1 VFRSRAVL
9 LLLGLLLILPAPA
22 ASAAAPSVQVVVD
35 GRVVLFDQPPRNV
48 GGRVLV
54 PLRGVFE
61 RLGAFVQW
69 EPRARTVIAG
79 RPGTQVVLV
88 IGNPRAAVNGRP
100 VSLDVPPLIIGG
112 RTLVPLRFVS
122 QALGARVEWEA
133 LTRTVFIF
141 SIVARP
147 PAVVLLEGTVA
158 RVEARALPPQ
168 IFVQRGGVT
177 HMFVVTA
184 ETAITQVD
192 VETNRRE
199 SIDLLEIRRGDLV
212 RVTADA
218 ARRAMLIRVSVRE
231 VTGRVD
237 FLTSQTIVL
246 ADGRAYALADEA
258 RFLLDGHEVSRRQVQ
273 EGMEVT
279 LRVNPQ
285 TQDVI
290 EVRARRVVRLPVP
303 VRIVSLTHNAL
314 QPLRAGEI
322 LTVTL
327 RGTPGGVATFDVF
340 GVVWGAEMRE
350 VAPGLYR
357 GAYTVRS
364 GENAVNAPVVGHLR
378 VGLREAPIVRA
389 EPVTIDTLPPLV
401 TKRSPEANST
411 AAGAR
416 PNIVIQFTDRG
427 GSGIDPDAIRLFV
440 EEDDVTDRAIITET
454 SVAFIPRAPLSG
466 RVTVRLVLRDRAGNR
481 TEDRYT
487 FTVPAQAPVISS
499 VTVHPSTPLR
509 TGDVVTVTLIGE
521 PRGQAVFTIEGVV
534 AAVRM
539 AELGNQPGVYVGTY
553 TIRQSDPG
561 RTARV
566 IVQLARGDRV
576 SQAEAPVRLTIVAG
590 SPQPEARIVFLAH
603 DAQKPLR
610 GGEVLT
616 VTLRGT
622 PGGVAT
628 FDVSGVVTG
637 AAMREVAPGVYQGAY
652 AVRAGDN
659 VVNGGVFGHLR
670 IGAREAPVMQAATRV
685 TLDTLPPVVT
695 RRSPEPNSAVSSARP
710 EIIVTF
716 VDRGGSGIDPDA
728 TRLFVEDD
736 SVTDRA
742 TVTDTMVAFTPR
754 QALSGRVSVRLVLL
768 DRAGNRTEDRYS
780 FTVTLPPSPLIST
793 VTVHPATPVRA
804 GDVVTVTM
812 AGEPRGQAVFT
823 IEGVVQAVPMAEASH
838 QPGVYVGTYT
848 IRPAD
853 PAGSARVSVQLA
865 RGDRVSRAEATAK
878 LTIVASGVAPPA
890 ITVPAPGAQVG
901 VPLVIRGTAP
911 PGFQVVV
918 RVVYRM
924 LGPGGSQRGTYGEVT
939 VTADRAGNW
948 QVIIS
953 PSTRLPGAEL
963 TITARAVDAAGR
975 SSEPAVVIVTQ
986 R

>member
-1 VFRSRAVL
+1 MQA
-9 LLLGLLLILPAPA
+9 
-22 ASAAAPSVQVVVD
+22 
-35 GRVVLFDQPPRNV
+35 
-48 GGRVLV
+48 
-54 PLRGVFE
+54 RGV
-61 RLGAFVQW
+61 V
-69 EPRARTVIAG
+69 
-79 RPGTQVVLV
+79 
-88 IGNPRAAVNGRP
+88 
-100 VSLDVPPLIIGG
+100 
-112 RTLVPLRFVS
+112 
-122 QALGARVEWEA
+122 
-133 LTRTVFIF
+133 
-141 SIVARP
+141 
-147 PAVVLLEGTVA
+147 
-158 RVEARALPPQ
+158 
-168 IFVQRGGVT
+168 
-177 HMFVVTA
+177 
-184 ETAITQVD
+184 
-192 VETNRRE
+192 
-199 SIDLLEIRRGDLV
+199 
-212 RVTADA
+212 
-218 ARRAMLIRVSVRE
+218 
-231 VTGRVD
+231 
-237 FLTSQTIVL
+237 
-246 ADGRAYALADEA
+246 
-258 RFLLDGHEVSRRQVQ
+258 
-273 EGMEVT
+273 
-279 LRVNPQ
+279 
-285 TQDVI
+285 
-290 EVRARRVVRLPVP
+290 
-303 VRIVSLTHNAL
+303 
-314 QPLRAGEI
+314 
-322 LTVTL
+322 
-327 RGTPGGVATFDVF
+327 
-340 GVVWGAEMRE
+340 
-350 VAPGLYR
+350 
-357 GAYTVRS
+357 
-364 GENAVNAPVVGHLR
+364 
-378 VGLREAPIVRA
+378 
-389 EPVTIDTLPPLV
+389 
-401 TKRSPEANST
+401 
-411 AAGAR
+411 
-416 PNIVIQFTDRG
+416 
-427 GSGIDPDAIRLFV
+427 
-440 EEDDVTDRAIITET
+440 
-454 SVAFIPRAPLSG
+454 
-466 RVTVRLVLRDRAGNR
+466 
-481 TEDRYT
+481 
-487 FTVPAQAPVISS
+487 
-499 VTVHPSTPLR
+499 
-509 TGDVVTVTLIGE
+509 
-521 PRGQAVFTIEGVV
+521 QAVP
-534 AAVRM
+534 M
-539 AELGNQPGVYVGTY
+539 AELGNQPGVYVGMY
-553 TIRQSDPG
+553 TIRQSDPA

-853 PAGSARVSVQLA
+853 PAGSARVIVQLT

-924 LGPGGSQRGTYGEVT
+924 LGPGGSQQGTYGEVT

-948 QVIIS
+948 QVIIN

-975 SSEPAVVIVTQ
+975 SSEPVVVIVTQ